1 MPEINLED
9 TIAAISTPPGEG
21 GIGIVRLSGKN
32 AISIAACMFR
42 SANGI
47 NLCDQESHTIHFG
60 IIYDGEGSPIDQVLV
75 SIFRC
80 PKSYTAED
88 VIEISAHGGSLILK
102 KILDLTLSFG
112 ARHAEPGEFTR
123 RAFLNGRIDLTQ
135 AEGVL
140 DLIRAKTDRS
150 LEIALRQ
157 LNGKLSQELNSI
169 QNELMKLYAH
179 LEAYLDFPDEHLE
192 VYSNHDFKSRF
203 QKVAEQIKRLID
215 SFSKG
220 EILREGV
227 VVIIVGRPNVGKSSL
242 LNALLNRDRAL
253 VSDIPGTTRDILEES
268 IVLDGLW
275 VRLVDTAG
283 LWHSTDS
290 LDRAA
295 MEHTQ
300 RYLEE
305 GDLFLWVLDGTDGL
319 LEEDRLILERLKGKK
334 VVPVVN
340 KIDRGGRKII
350 PSELEKVSGG
360 LTPIFL
366 SAKTREGLENLE
378 KKIVDLILGTELAQE
393 SIVITRLRHKR
404 ALEASW
410 EALEKSFQTFLNRE
424 SLEFVALDL
433 KQSLDALKELVGEIY
448 SEDLLDVIFK
458 EFCIGK

>member
-1 MPEINLED
+1 MSEVNLEG

-47 NLCDQESHTIHFG
+47 NLCDQESHTVHFG
-60 IIYDGEGSPIDQVLV
+60 IICDGESCPIDQVLV
-75 SIFRC
+75 SLFRR

-88 VIEISAHGGSLILK
+88 VVEISAHGGSLILK
-102 KILDLTLSFG
+102 KILNLALSFG

-150 LEIALRQ
+150 LEMALRQ
-157 LNGKLSQELNSI
+157 LSGKLSQELNSI
-169 QNELMKLYAH
+169 QDELMKLYAH

-192 VYSNHDFKSRF
+192 VYSSNDFKSRF
-203 QKVAEQIKRLID
+203 QRVAERIKRLVS

-220 EILREGV
+220 EILREGAV
-227 VVIIVGRPNVGKSSL
+227 VTIVGRPNVGKSSL

-268 IVLDGLW
+268 IELDGLW

-290 LDRAA
+290 LDKAA
-295 MEHTQ
+295 MERTQ
-300 RYLEE
+300 RHLEE

-319 LEEDRLILERLKGKK
+319 LEEDKLIWARLKGRR
-334 VVPVVN
+334 VIPIVN
-340 KIDRGGRKII
+340 KIDVGDRVI
-350 PSELEKVSGG
+350 PSELEKVSDG

-366 SAKTREGLENLE
+366 SAKTREGIENLE
-378 KKIVDLILGTELAQE
+378 KKIVDSILGTELAQE
-393 SIVITRLRHKR
+393 SVVITRLRHKR
-404 ALEASW
+404 ALEASF
-410 EALEKSFQTFLNRE
+410 ESLEKSFQTFLNRE